1 MAKKMT
7 DAQKAKLKQQ
17 LMKGGNLDK
26 PAKPGTRKITVTA
39 KSTPVKK
46 PSNKTVQAGS
56 MAGNSKLV
64 LDNAAKA
71 KAAKTYS
78 PKPMSASDKRAA
90 GFRGATTQYQIN
102 LRKKEAAAKTK
113 PKSLASKV
121 TSAAGSVAKRAKT
134 VAREVR
140 DIPTA
145 LGTVAR
151 ATAAG
156 KPKAGTNTPPN
167 KQASYAKYDLK
178 KQLKQVGDAVKSGK
192 KGTPAVRYGK
202 NRPN

>member
-1 MAKKMT
+1 MAKKQGMT

-26 PAKPGTRKITVTA
+26 PTKPGTRKITVTA

-46 PSNKTVQAGS
+46 PSNKTVQPGS
-56 MAGNSKLV
+56 MAGNAKVV

-78 PKPMSASDKRAA
+78 PKPMSA
-90 GFRGATTQYQIN
+90 
-102 LRKKEAAAKTK
+102 AAKAKTRVDAAK
-113 PKSLASKV
+113 KRPTLVSKV
-121 TSAAGSVAKRAKT
+121 VGRAKT

-151 ATAAG
+151 TTAAG
-156 KPKAGTNTPPN
+156 KPKAGTNTPPS
-167 KQASYAKYDLK
+167 KQGMYAKYDLK
-178 KQLKQVGDAVKSGK
+178 KQLNQVGDAIKSGK

-202 NRPN
+202 DKPKR

>member
-1 MAKKMT
+1 MAKKQGMT

-39 KSTPVKK
+39 TSTPVKK

-78 PKPMSASDKRAA
+78 PTPMSAAAKKKAGAAGKASMIASVKRGNDKLGIDRTLIGTTKKPKKASTAYSPKPFDTRAA
-90 GFRGATTQYQIN
+90 AVKRSEAK
-102 LRKKEAAAKTK
+102 RKE
-113 PKSLASKV
+113 LASKV
-121 TSAAGSVAKRAKT
+121 VKAVNKTAKYTPMGVVAKGAAK
-134 VAREVR
+134 AGR
-140 DIPTA
+140 A
-145 LGTVAR
+145 LGKVI
-151 ATAAG
+151 
-156 KPKAGTNTPPN
+156 PK
-167 KQASYAKYDLK
+167 K
-178 KQLKQVGDAVKSGK
+178 
-192 KGTPAVRYGK
+192 
-202 NRPN
+202 